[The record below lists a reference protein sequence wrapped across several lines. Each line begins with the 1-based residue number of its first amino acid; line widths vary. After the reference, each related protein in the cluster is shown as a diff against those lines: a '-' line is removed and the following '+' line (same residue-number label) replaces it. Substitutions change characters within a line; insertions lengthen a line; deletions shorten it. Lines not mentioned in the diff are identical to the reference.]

1 MFDMKYMNL
10 IVEGCFSQE
19 NCSLKIL
26 QVSTMSD
33 VYCVHIVYIGYDIA
47 NSGWGY
53 QCYCIFY

>member
-26 QVSTMSD
+26 QFGTMCGI
-33 VYCVHIVYIGYDIA
+33 YYVHLEHSKAGQN
-47 NSGWGY
+47 NS
-53 QCYCIFY
+53 IFYLC